1 MYFKKRGVAVNCIY
15 DGHGVETEFKE
26 EEMYH
31 ARLITPQGIVEW
43 GRFDKNLLGSQEF
56 RGQVERLLSPKH
68 VGEGKEE
75 LISEDQ
81 EQHTEILICTHGSR
95 DCRCSDRGGALV
107 QALQDEIAKR
117 GLENVR
123 IREIAHV
130 GGHK

>member
-1 MYFKKRGVAVNCIY
+1 MAVNCIY

-26 EEMYH
+26 EEKYH
-31 ARLITPQGIVEW
+31 ARLITPQGISEW

-56 RGQVERLLSPKH
+56 REQVEKLLRSKH
-68 VGEGKEE
+68 FGEGKEE
-75 LISEDQ
+75 LISQDQ
-81 EQHTEILICTHGSR
+81 EQDTEILICTHGSR
-95 DCRCSDRGGALV
+95 DCRCSDRGGALL

-117 GLENVR
+117 NMENVR